1 MAPPPDGIRRAPFAF
16 AVVWKLI
23 PLSLKE
29 PMHPHTT
36 SYFHDAPDIIPARVK
51 RQQSL
56 TELITAMGATSFEA
70 RNVYRGARLFQR
82 MVSDGDTIWLG
93 IAGAGIAGGMGGMVL
108 SLIESGF
115 IDIICSTGAQV
126 YHDLHFAFGLPV
138 KAISP
143 HADDDALRAAGDTRI
158 YDVGIR
164 EKETLEAQDE
174 IIRRFVVARYDR
186 LKGKTLSSWEF
197 NHEMGLWVAETAPHP
212 ELSFVAVAART
223 GVPIFWDS
231 LSNHSI
237 AMNLIRTD
245 REGYPL
251 LLSGQRDIFDSA
263 AISYGANGTGFVEL
277 GGGGPK
283 NFIQQT
289 GPTIS
294 QILGVEF
301 EGADRGLQ
309 IGTAVEREGSLSSC
323 TFSEAVTWGK
333 YRSTGDDK
341 LVQIWGEYSII
352 FPLLVGYVLDQC
364 PDRSQKNI
372 IARMPALIDK
382 LAGAQ

>member
-1 MAPPPDGIRRAPFAF
+1 MKHSHF
-16 AVVWKLI
+16 K
-23 PLSLKE
+23 
-29 PMHPHTT
+29 H
-36 SYFHDAPDIIPARVK
+36 APDIIPERLK
-51 RQQSL
+51 RGASIS
-56 TELITAMGATSFEA
+56 EFVNYIGATSFEA
-70 RNVYRGARLFQR
+70 RNVFRGAHLYKR
-82 MVSDGDTIWLG
+82 MVQDNDTIWLG
-93 IAGAGIAGGMGGMVL
+93 IAGAGIAGGMGGGVI
-108 SLIESGF
+108 SLIEAGF

-126 YHDLHFAFGLPV
+126 YHDLHFAFALPV

-143 HADDDALRAAGDTRI
+143 AMNDDALRAVGDTRI

-174 IIRRFVVARYDR
+174 IIRRFVKERHDR
-186 LKGKTLSSWEF
+186 LKGRALSSWEF
-197 NHEMGLWVAETAPHP
+197 NYQLGLWVAENAPHP
-212 ELSFVAVAART
+212 ELSFVVAAANA

-237 AMNLIRTD
+237 AMNLARTD
-245 REGYPL
+245 REGFPVV
-251 LLSGQRDIFDSA
+251 LSGQKDILDSA
-263 AISYGANGTGFVEL
+263 AISYAANGTGFVEL

-294 QILGVEF
+294 QILGIDF

-323 TFSEAVTWGK
+323 TFGEAVTWGK
-333 YRSTGDDK
+333 YRSTGEDK

-352 FPLLVGYVLDQC
+352 FPILVAFVLDQC
-364 PDRSQKNI
+364 PDRATKRIVDQ
-372 IARMPALIDK
+372 MPAFIEK
-382 LAGAQ
+382 LSSAQ